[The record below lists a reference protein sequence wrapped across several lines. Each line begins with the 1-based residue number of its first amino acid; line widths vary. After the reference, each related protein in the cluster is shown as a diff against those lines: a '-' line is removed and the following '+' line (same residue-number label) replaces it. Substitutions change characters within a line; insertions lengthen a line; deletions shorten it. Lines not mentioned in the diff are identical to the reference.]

1 MSQAYL
7 DVVERFIQLQEI
19 MRDDEK
25 EFKRN
30 PKKTARIASILVM
43 ASIFSRF
50 TLDKQYAVWK
60 AMKQTMSEKI
70 DEKAYK
76 TLGDSVDEIAASL
89 IFASEV
95 NKIIKK

>member
-19 MRDDEK
+19 MRDDDK

-30 PKKTARIASILVM
+30 PKKTARIASVLVM

-76 TLGDSVDEIAASL
+76 TLSDSVDEIAASL

>member
-76 TLGDSVDEIAASL
+76 VLGDSVDEIAASL

>member
-19 MRDDEK
+19 MRDDDK

-30 PKKTARIASILVM
+30 AKKTARIASVLVM

-70 DEKAYK
+70 DEKSYK